1 MKPDFSKGNGLI
13 PAIVQDVE
21 TREVLMLAYVNEEAW
36 EKTLQT
42 KEAHYY
48 SRSRKKIWHKG
59 ESSGH
64 VQKIKEIR
72 LDCDLDTILYVVEQ
86 VGGAAC
92 HEGYKSCFFRRVK
105 EQGELEVCAEKVFDP
120 KEVYK

>member
-1 MKPDFSKGNGLI
+1 LKPDFSKGNGLI

>member
-1 MKPDFSKGNGLI
+1 MKPDFAKGKGLI
-13 PAIVQDVE
+13 PVIVQDVF
-21 TREVLMLAYVNEEAW
+21 TKEVLMLAYVNEEAW
-36 EKTLQT
+36 LKTLST
-42 KEAHYY
+42 GEAHYY

-59 ESSGH
+59 ETSGH

-72 LDCDLDTILYVVEQ
+72 IDCDLDTLLYVVEQ

-92 HEGYKSCFFRRVK
+92 HEGYKSCFYRKVSK
-105 EQGELEVCAEKVFDP
+105 QGELEVCEEKVFDP